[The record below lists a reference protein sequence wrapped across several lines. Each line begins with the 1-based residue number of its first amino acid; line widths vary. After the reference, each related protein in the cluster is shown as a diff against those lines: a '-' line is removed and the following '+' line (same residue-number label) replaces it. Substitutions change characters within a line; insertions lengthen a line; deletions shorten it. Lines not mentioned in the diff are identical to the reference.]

1 MYTNNIVKYQ
11 VKDNKVEESTDS
23 KVVYGDTV
31 TKEVEEN
38 VAKLY
43 PFSKGVPNW
52 AISLL
57 KECNNIDETERVI

>member
-1 MYTNNIVKYQ
+1 M
-11 VKDNKVEESTDS
+11 
-23 KVVYGDTV
+23 VYGDTV
-31 TKEVEEN
+31 TKEVEES